1 MISKLMVVVESIS
14 QKVLVEDNNT
24 ELDDERSVA
33 DSVKVVEKGLNDFI
47 YGLWRAFVENFGK
60 I

>member
-1 MISKLMVVVESIS
+1 MVVVESIS